1 MKTLAVLESH
11 IAPPGFMETA
21 ASLCAARGVACRALA
36 CRSGRDVAR
45 QAHQADA
52 AVCFFSPIDAGV
64 LSSLPRLKMIVRAG
78 IGVDTINLA
87 DCTRHGVLVCNVPD
101 YGVEEVAVHTL
112 ALILALERKIVPYT
126 FAVREGVWDQE
137 LGPEMRRVSE
147 RNLGLLG
154 FGRTAR
160 KLADLAGPLGYALFA
175 SDPYVSEVECEA
187 AGVRKCGPE
196 DLFAQSDVLAVM
208 APATRETRHI
218 VNDKTLASAKAGL
231 LLVNTSRG
239 SLADT
244 GAVLRALQRGTL
256 GGAAL
261 DVLEEEPPG
270 DAFSALT
277 GQDNLILTPH
287 VAYRSQESLAA
298 LNSMSV
304 RIALDYL
311 CDGTIRNLINTDASG
326 TAAPCQPAAPR
337 VKMNDVQRTDAGRQ
351 CPADHQ

>member
-11 IAPPGFMETA
+11 IAPSGFMETA
-21 ASLCAARGVACRALA
+21 ASLCAARGVVCRALTCKSREDIA
-36 CRSGRDVAR
+36 L

-64 LSSLPRLKMIVRAG
+64 LSSLPRLNMIVRAG

-126 FAVREGVWDQE
+126 LAVREGVWDQE

-147 RNLGLLG
+147 RSLGLLG

-160 KLADLAGPLGYALFA
+160 KLAGLARPLGFALFA
-175 SDPYVSEVECEA
+175 SDPYVSETECAA
-187 AGVRKCGPE
+187 AGVRKCDQE
-196 DLFAQSDVLAVM
+196 ALFAQSDVLVVM
-208 APATRETRHI
+208 APATQETHRV
-218 VNDKTLASAKAGL
+218 VNDKTLASAKDGL

-239 SLADT
+239 SLVDT
-244 GAVLRALQRGTL
+244 GAVLGALRNGKL

-270 DAFSALT
+270 DAFNTLT
-277 GQDNLILTPH
+277 VKDNLILTPH

-298 LNSMSV
+298 LNTMSV
-304 RIALDYL
+304 QIALDYL
-311 CDGTIRNLINTDASG
+311 CDGTIRNLINTDARAFSL
-326 TAAPCQPAAPR
+326 
-337 VKMNDVQRTDAGRQ
+337 
-351 CPADHQ
+351 